1 VNDRL
6 SVPDQDILAPIEDA
20 DAAVAE
26 RLAPYRETPVV
37 EAASFVSKLS
47 DQPPL
52 RVLCAAV
59 LLAGAVRSS
68 PRLVR
73 AAVRMLAA
81 HTLATEAKSFVKGR
95 INRRRPNARETGDD
109 HRLSAGDSDAKADTS
124 FPSGHSAG
132 AIAVAGAFA
141 REFPEHRLAALAI
154 GSALGAA
161 QVTRGS
167 HYPSDVG
174 AGLAIGLVSEVVV
187 DQLLALV
194 PPAPWPF
201 VTPQST
207 PLASTTR

>member
-1 VNDRL
+1 MNDR
-6 SVPDQDILAPIEDA
+6 SGVSGQGALAPIEDA
-20 DAAVAE
+20 DATIAG

-37 EAASFVSKLS
+37 EAVSFVSKLS

-52 RVLCAAV
+52 RALCAAV
-59 LLAGAVRSS
+59 LLAGTVRRS

-95 INRRRPNARETGDD
+95 INRRRPNARETSDD
-109 HRLSAGDSDAKADTS
+109 YRLSAGESDAKADTS

-132 AIAVAGAFA
+132 AMAVAKAFG
-141 REFPEHRLAALAI
+141 REFPEHELAALVV

-174 AGLAIGLVSEVVV
+174 AGLVIGLASEAVV

-201 VTPQST
+201 TEAPQNA
-207 PLASTTR
+207 LRRQQ

>member
-1 VNDRL
+1 MDDRL
-6 SVPDQDILAPIEDA
+6 SVSDQELLTPIEDA

-26 RLAPYRETPVV
+26 RLARYRETPVI
-37 EAASFVSKLS
+37 EAVSFVSKLS

-59 LLAGAVRSS
+59 LLAGAVRGS
-68 PRLVR
+68 PRLIR

-95 INRRRPNARETGDD
+95 IDRRRPNARETGDD

-141 REFPEHRLAALAI
+141 REFPEHMLAALTV

-161 QVTRGS
+161 QVMRGS
-167 HYPSDVG
+167 HYPSDVA
-174 AGLAIGLVSEVVV
+174 AGLAIGLVSEAVV
-187 DQLLALV
+187 DQMLALV
-194 PPAPWPF
+194 LPAPWPF
-201 VTPQST
+201 VAPQST
-207 PLASTTR
+207 PVASATE